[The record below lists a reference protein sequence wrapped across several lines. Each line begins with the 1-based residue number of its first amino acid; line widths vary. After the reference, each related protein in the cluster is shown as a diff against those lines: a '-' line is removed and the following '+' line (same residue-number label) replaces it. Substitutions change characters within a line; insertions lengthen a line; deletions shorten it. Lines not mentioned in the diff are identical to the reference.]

1 MRKVHV
7 MAAASALAAML
18 AAAGGA
24 SAQIAPR
31 SNAPLDIAADQT
43 ETFTEECRS
52 VWKGDVEAMQAK
64 TRMRAQTVNVYGAK
78 RGDGCGETEKLVAE
92 GDVFYVQPDRRIR
105 AKHAV
110 YTARDETI
118 VLTGDVIVIQ
128 GENVARAERV
138 VINLKTGQSQLFA
151 GTKGR
156 GSKNRVRAVLFPGGK
171 PQ

>member
-31 SNAPLDIAADQT
+31 SNAPLDIAADQQEVLT
-43 ETFTEECRS
+43 EQCRYI
-52 VWKGDVEAMQAK
+52 WTGDVEALQAK
-64 TRMRAQTVNVYGAK
+64 TRLRAQSVNVYAAK
-78 RGDGCGETEKLVAE
+78 KGDGCGETERLVAE

-105 AKHAV
+105 ARHAV
-110 YTARDETI
+110 YTARDEII
-118 VLTGDVIVIQ
+118 VLTGDVVIVQ
-128 GENVARAERV
+128 GDNVARAEKV
-138 VINLKTGQSQLFA
+138 IINLQTGQSQLFA

-156 GSKNRVRAVLFPGGK
+156 GSKNRVRAVLFPSGK
-171 PQ
+171 SQ